1 MSPFERHAGVLDA
14 DPRQGEKPRDGISL
28 FDRPMRKGNG
38 MINGELTALL
48 AQVQEIA
55 TEVVAP
61 RSVDTDAEARWPET
75 SLRTLQDA
83 GYGGLVVPK
92 RLGGQGCGLFALTRV
107 CEILGHECASTA
119 ICFGMHSV
127 GTSVISANATEDQQ
141 NRYLTPI
148 CDGSHITTLSL
159 SEAGT
164 GAHFYLP
171 QTSLEALDEDDYA
184 LTGTKT
190 FVTNGNHADSY
201 VVSAVAAEP
210 DAPVGQFSCVIVD
223 SDTDGIVWGAP
234 WDGLGMR
241 GNSSRSME
249 LRGVRVPRSNLLG
262 NEGDQI
268 WYTFN
273 VVMPYFLVAMGGTF
287 LGVASAAIDE
297 ARSHLL
303 RRYHSHTGSNL
314 AQNAVLQ
321 HRLATLWGCLE
332 RTRRLI
338 YHAAQSFDAGEPDAL
353 ISVMAAKAEVADT
366 VVQLVNEAMT
376 FTGGIG
382 YRKGSK
388 LHRMIR
394 DARAA
399 HLMSP
404 TTDILRVWIGRA
416 LLGQPLLAD

>member
-1 MSPFERHAGVLDA
+1 MLD
-14 DPRQGEKPRDGISL
+14 
-28 FDRPMRKGNG
+28 
-38 MINGELTALL
+38 GELNAIL

-55 TEVVAP
+55 SDVVAP
-61 RSVDTDAEARWPET
+61 LSIETDEQARWPEPG
-75 SLRTLQDA
+75 LRSMQDA
-83 GYGGLVVPK
+83 GFGGLVVPE
-92 RLGGQGCGLFALTRV
+92 RLGGKGHGLFALTRV
-107 CEILGHECASTA
+107 CETLGRECASTA

-127 GTSVISANATEDQQ
+127 GTSVIAAHATADQQ
-141 NRYLTPI
+141 SRYLTPI
-148 CDGSHITTLSL
+148 CEGRHITTLSL

-171 QTSLEALDEDDYA
+171 QTSLEALDDEHYSI
-184 LTGTKT
+184 TGTKT
-190 FVTNGNHADSY
+190 FVTNGSCADSY

-210 DAPVGQFSCVIVD
+210 DAPVGKFSCVIVD
-223 SDTDGIVWGAP
+223 ADADGISWGAP

-249 LRGVRVPRSNLLG
+249 LRGVRLPRSNLLG
-262 NEGDQI
+262 SEGDQI

-273 VVMPYFLVAMGGTF
+273 VIMPYFLVAMGGTF
-287 LGVASAAIDE
+287 LGVASSALEE
-297 ARSHLL
+297 ARRHLL
-303 RRYHSHTGSNL
+303 RRYHAHTGSNL
-314 AQNAVLQ
+314 AQNSVLQ
-321 HRLATLWGCLE
+321 HRLATLWGSLE

-338 YHAAQSFDAGEPDAL
+338 YHAAQSYDAGEPDAL
-353 ISVMAAKAEVADT
+353 IAVMAAKAEVADT
-366 VVQLVNEAMT
+366 AVLLVNEAMT

-388 LHRMIR
+388 LHRMLR
-394 DARAA
+394 DARAC

>member
-1 MSPFERHAGVLDA
+1 MLDGDFNTVLA
-14 DPRQGEKPRDGISL
+14 R
-28 FDRPMRKGNG
+28 
-38 MINGELTALL
+38 
-48 AQVQEIA
+48 VQEIA
-55 TEVVAP
+55 VDVVGP
-61 RSVDTDAEARWPET
+61 RSSETDELARWPEHG
-75 SLRTLQDA
+75 LRAMQDA
-83 GYGGLVVPK
+83 GFGGLVVPE
-92 RLGGQGCGLFALTRV
+92 RLGGKGYGLFALTRI
-107 CEILGHECASTA
+107 CETLGRECASTA
-119 ICFGMHSV
+119 ICFSMHSV
-127 GTSVISANATEDQQ
+127 GTSVIAANATPDQQ
-141 NRYLTPI
+141 DRYLTPI
-148 CDGSHITTLSL
+148 CEGTHITTLSL

-171 QTSLEALDEDDYA
+171 QTSLEGLDEEHYA

-190 FVTNGNHADSY
+190 FVTNGSHADSY
-201 VVSAVAAEP
+201 VVSAVATDP

-223 SDTDGIVWGAP
+223 ADAEGITWGAP

-249 LRGVRVPRSNLLG
+249 LRGVRLPRANLLG

-287 LGVASAAIDE
+287 LGVASSALEE
-297 ARSHLL
+297 ARRHLL
-303 RRYHSHTGSNL
+303 RRYHAHTGSNL
-314 AQNAVLQ
+314 AQNTVLQ
-321 HRLATLWGCLE
+321 HRLATLWGSLE

-338 YHAAQSFDAGEPDAL
+338 YHAAQSFDAGDPDAL
-353 ISVMAAKAEVADT
+353 IAVMAAKAEVADT
-366 VVQLVNEAMT
+366 AVLLVNEAMT

-388 LHRMIR
+388 LHRMLR
-394 DARAA
+394 DARAS

>member
-1 MSPFERHAGVLDA
+1 
-14 DPRQGEKPRDGISL
+14 
-28 FDRPMRKGNG
+28 
-38 MINGELTALL
+38 MIDGELAALL
-48 AQVQEIA
+48 ARVQDIA
-55 TEVVAP
+55 REVVAP
-61 RSVDTDAEARWPET
+61 RSADTDTNALWPET
-75 SLRTLQDA
+75 GLRAMQDA
-83 GYGGLVVPK
+83 GYGGFVVPK
-92 RLGGQGCGLFALTRV
+92 RLGGDGHGLFALTRV

-119 ICFGMHSV
+119 ICFGMHAV
-127 GTSVISANATEDQQ
+127 GSSVIAANATQDHREK
-141 NRYLTPI
+141 YLTPI
-148 CDGSHITTLSL
+148 CEGRHITTLSL

-164 GAHFYLP
+164 GSHFYLP
-171 QTSLEALDEDDYA
+171 QTSLEAVEDDQFI

-190 FVTNGNHADSY
+190 FVTNGSCADSY
-201 VVSAVAAEP
+201 VVSVVAAEP

-223 SDTDGIVWGAP
+223 KDAEGIVWGAP

-249 LRGVRVPRSNLLG
+249 LRRVRLPRSSLLG

-273 VVMPYFLVAMGGTF
+273 VIMPYFLVAMGGTF

-297 ARSHLL
+297 ARNHLL
-303 RRYHSHTGSNL
+303 RRYHSHTGANL
-314 AQNAVLQ
+314 AQNSVLQ
-321 HRLATLWGCLE
+321 HRLAVLWGSLE
-332 RTRRLI
+332 RTRRLV

-353 ISVMAAKAEVADT
+353 ISVMAAKAEVADN
-366 VVQLVNEAMT
+366 VVTMVNEAMT

-382 YRKGSK
+382 YRRGSK
-388 LHRMIR
+388 LHRMLR